1 MLIKRVYELDPL
13 TCPECG
19 GQMAVVAFIEP
30 PQAEV
35 IEKILR
41 GHQSVAMVG
50 GLWRS
55 SAARA
60 PPANANGD
68 AITYHYHLSL
78 SLHFTCPKARCHSSA
93 SSRRPPT
100 RWLLT

>member
-35 IEKILR
+35 IEKILS
-41 GHQSVAMVG
+41 HC
-50 GLWRS
+50 GLSRS

-60 PPANANGD
+60 PPGKAGSRVMD
-68 AITYHYHLSL
+68 GYHRSDDEPHELTYVDIDTFLAT
-78 SLHFTCPKARCHSSA
+78 F
-93 SSRRPPT
+93 
-100 RWLLT
+100 